1 MSYIKIM
8 NNFVPLRIVS
18 DYSFLQSGLTM
29 ERIKMGVMKNK
40 YYGLGLADVGVMY
53 GVPAFVKLAEDLKL
67 PYICGMEIT
76 FNDDVLCLY
85 VKNESGYRHLMK
97 ITTAYH
103 NDTFDEKLL
112 KRYSDGLICVIET
125 TNAHFKQLFT
135 KDQQKLN
142 KRLFKYDVL
151 FKNNFY
157 LGISVTSKEGIQYAN
172 ELRNFVTNHPY
183 RTVAFP
189 KIRYLKSDDAIV
201 LAIVEAI
208 ANEDKD
214 DILKEKSLVGQDY
227 FMTLKNYSKIYTT
240 AEIAETRA
248 IVDGVTFSFHQKR
261 GQMLRYPVDDATKTL
276 KSLCAE
282 SLKNKGLDT
291 FDIYTQRLNYEL
303 ETIIKLGYADYF
315 LIVHNSVAHYKNNY
329 FLVGPELRSAAG
341 SLVSYLLNITEI
353 DPIKEELQ
361 FERFLNPFRQ
371 TMPDIDIDFMDTSRN
386 DVVEYVREKYGH
398 SRVANIVT
406 YQTIQA
412 KQSLRDVGRVY
423 NYPSHHIDLLSKSLS
438 NPKLTLKDSYRRLP
452 QFKKLVDSDQYFLD
466 IVSLASKIEGL
477 IRQNGLHPA
486 GVILNE
492 GPLEEVLRLSVDFA
506 GHYISQFE
514 LDYIED
520 QGFLKVDFL
529 ALRN

>member
-1 MSYIKIM
+1 M

-172 ELRNFVTNHPY
+172 EL
-183 RTVAFP
+183 
-189 KIRYLKSDDAIV
+189 
-201 LAIVEAI
+201 
-208 ANEDKD
+208 
-214 DILKEKSLVGQDY
+214 
-227 FMTLKNYSKIYTT
+227 
-240 AEIAETRA
+240 
-248 IVDGVTFSFHQKR
+248 
-261 GQMLRYPVDDATKTL
+261 
-276 KSLCAE
+276 
-282 SLKNKGLDT
+282 
-291 FDIYTQRLNYEL
+291 
-303 ETIIKLGYADYF
+303 
-315 LIVHNSVAHYKNNY
+315 
-329 FLVGPELRSAAG
+329 
-341 SLVSYLLNITEI
+341 
-353 DPIKEELQ
+353 
-361 FERFLNPFRQ
+361 
-371 TMPDIDIDFMDTSRN
+371 
-386 DVVEYVREKYGH
+386 
-398 SRVANIVT
+398 
-406 YQTIQA
+406 
-412 KQSLRDVGRVY
+412 
-423 NYPSHHIDLLSKSLS
+423 
-438 NPKLTLKDSYRRLP
+438 
-452 QFKKLVDSDQYFLD
+452 
-466 IVSLASKIEGL
+466 
-477 IRQNGLHPA
+477 
-486 GVILNE
+486 
-492 GPLEEVLRLSVDFA
+492 
-506 GHYISQFE
+506 
-514 LDYIED
+514 
-520 QGFLKVDFL
+520 
-529 ALRN
+529 